1 MSFLF
6 KIFGDANERYLKSA
20 RFLVDEINQREKE
33 FEKFTNEEIKNKTVE
48 FKERL
53 KSGES
58 LDQILSGA
66 FALVREAAKRTIQQR
81 PYDVQLIGGNV
92 LHQGKIAE
100 MKTGEGKTLT
110 ATLAVYL
117 NALESKGT
125 HVVTVNDYLSRRDT
139 AWMGQIYDMLG
150 LTVGCI
156 NHDTSYIYD
165 SFLRNDKI
173 QITHDEAERELD
185 EIRDVQGS
193 FRVVHEFLRPVTR
206 REAYLA
212 DITYGTN
219 NEFGFDY
226 LRDNMVFSLEQ
237 KVQAKGHNFAMVDEV
252 DSILIDEARTPLII
266 SSPDSDSTKLY
277 ETFSRVV
284 PSLKENEDYNVDEKL
299 KAVSITESGIQKVED
314 MLKVGNIY
322 EESGIR
328 YVHHLEQ
335 ALKAQIL
342 FKLDRDYVVKNGEVI
357 IVDEF
362 TGRLMPGRRWSDG
375 LHQAVE
381 AKEGVSV
388 QKESRTM
395 ATITF
400 QNYFR
405 LYKKLSGMT
414 GTAATSA
421 EEFHKVY
428 NLDVILVPPNK
439 EMQRKDET
447 DRIYKTEN
455 GKFKAIVEEIK
466 KRHFGEEGNGNSGEL
481 NARDA
486 KGKSQYRHR
495 GGQPVL
501 VGTVSIEKNELLSK
515 LLEKENIPHKVL
527 NAKNHEKEAEIIAQA
542 GRFGAVTVATN
553 MAGRGVDIILGGNP
567 SGPEEAQK
575 VKEVGGLHVLGTE
588 RHEARRIDNQLRG
601 RAGRQGD
608 PGSSQF
614 FVSTEDDLA
623 RVFGGDRLKNMM
635 ERLGVGEDDVIENRF
650 VSKALEQAQA
660 KIEGFNFDARKY
672 VLEYDDV
679 MNRHRTAIYDLR
691 NLILTSPS
699 NRDLV
704 FEYFNWLIGRL
715 LEIHAQT
722 ETGEWNLKEVTE
734 SVKTLVNQEFR
745 IRNHELRGKQELEK
759 EIMEF
764 ISQTYQEKEKELGEE
779 QMRRLEN
786 LVLLRVIDELW
797 VDHLEAMEY
806 LRESVRLRAY
816 GQRDPL
822 AEYKVEGQ
830 RMFEELLNNVK
841 AQVAN
846 LIFKVGFTEK
856 PKSVEMHEG
865 RDNFASDKKEEK
877 NEPVISKE
885 SQVGRNS
892 PCPCGSGKKYKKCHG
907 N

>member
-1 MSFLF
+1 MSFLT

-20 RFLVDEINQREKE
+20 RLLVKEINK
-33 FEKFTNEEIKNKTVE
+33 FESLFEGFSSEEIKSQTAE
-48 FKERL
+48 FKKRIN
-53 KSGES
+53 SRVGGGET
-58 LDQILSGA
+58 LEQILPEA
-66 FALVREAAKRTIQQR
+66 FALGREAARRTVKQR
-81 PYDVQLIGGNV
+81 PYDVQLVGGVV

-110 ATLAVYL
+110 ATLPVYL
-117 NALESKGT
+117 NALAGQGV
-125 HVVTVNDYLSRRDT
+125 HVITVNDYLSRRDT
-139 AWMGQIYDMLG
+139 VWMGQVYNALG
-150 LTVGCI
+150 LTVACL
-156 NHDTSYIYD
+156 NHDSSYIYD
-165 SFLRNDKI
+165 PAHVNK
-173 QITHDEAERELD
+173 EKEEELD
-185 EIRDVQGS
+185 KTRDEFGS
-193 FRVVHEFLRPVTR
+193 FKVAHEFLRPVSR

-237 KVQAKGHNFAMVDEV
+237 KVQAKGHNFAIVDEV

-266 SSPDSDSTKLY
+266 SSPDNDSTKLY
-277 ETFSRVV
+277 QTFSQIV
-284 PSLKENEDYNVDEKL
+284 PHLKENEDYNLDEKL
-299 KAVSITESGIQKVED
+299 KAVTLTEKGIERVEKQ
-314 MLKVGNIY
+314 LGVGNIY
-322 EESGIR
+322 EEGGVR

-335 ALKAQIL
+335 ALRAQVL

-428 NLDVILVPPNK
+428 NLEVMIVPPNK
-439 EMQRKDET
+439 PFQRKDFP
-447 DRIYKTEN
+447 DVVYKTEA
-455 GKFKAIVEEIK
+455 GKFRAIVGEIK
-466 KRHFGEEGNGNSGEL
+466 KCHE
-481 NARDA
+481 
-486 KGKSQYRHR
+486 K
-495 GGQPVL
+495 GQPVL
-501 VGTVSIEKNELLSK
+501 VGTVSIEKNELLAK
-515 LLEKENIPHKVL
+515 MLEREGIEHHIL
-527 NAKNHEKEAEIIAQA
+527 NAKNHEREAEIIAQA
-542 GRFGAVTVATN
+542 GKFGMVTVATN
-553 MAGRGVDIILGGNP
+553 MAGRGVDIVLGGIP
-567 SGPEEAQK
+567 ALSFEASK
-575 VKEVGGLHVLGTE
+575 VCEAGGLHVIGTE

-623 RVFGGDRLKNMM
+623 RIFGGDRLKNLMD
-635 ERLGVGEDDVIENRF
+635 RLGVGEDDAIENRF
-650 VSKALEQAQA
+650 VSKAIEQAQA
-660 KIEGFNFDARKY
+660 KIEGFHFDSRKY

-679 MNRHRTAIYDLR
+679 MNRHRTAIYSLR
-691 NLILTSPS
+691 DKVLNQAD
-699 NRDLV
+699 NREL
-704 FEYFNWLIGRL
+704 FLEYFDWAINRL
-715 LEIHAQT
+715 VETHTQT
-722 ETGEWNLKEVTE
+722 VTGEWNTGEIAETMQTFSNDREKSLPEKLIEISKSGDKNALKDFLLNFVL
-734 SVKTLVNQEFR
+734 K
-745 IRNHELRGKQELEK
+745 IWEK
-759 EIMEF
+759 
-764 ISQTYQEKEKELGEE
+764 KEKELAME

-822 AEYKVEGQ
+822 VEYKIEGQ
-830 RMFEELLNNVK
+830 RMFEELLQNVK
-841 AQVAN
+841 IQAVN
-846 LIFKVGFTEK
+846 TIFKVSFIQQPKTVNIQEGWDNSLSQNSTSNPPAGEAGEK
-856 PKSVEMHEG
+856 SALSINSEPK
-865 RDNFASDKKEEK
+865 
-877 NEPVISKE
+877 I
-885 SQVGRNS
+885 GRND
-892 PCPCGSGKKYKKCHG
+892 PCPCGSKKKYKRCHG
-907 N
+907 R